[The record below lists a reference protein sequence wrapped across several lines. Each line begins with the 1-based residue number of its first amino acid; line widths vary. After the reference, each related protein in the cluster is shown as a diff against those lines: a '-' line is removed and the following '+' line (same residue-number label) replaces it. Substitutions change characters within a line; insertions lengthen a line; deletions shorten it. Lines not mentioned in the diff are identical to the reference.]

1 MTGNSEITLSK
12 AAGGHVNGSERLSG
26 PVLRYFRL
34 VDYPLIALSTAI
46 IVIIGLLV
54 LPPIWTLI
62 RTSFANTMPDFSTA
76 GFTLDH
82 YINLVTGRNLA
93 VSAINSIVFATCAT
107 TLS

>member
-12 AAGGHVNGSERLSG
+12 VASGCVNGPARLSG

-62 RTSFANTMPDFSTA
+62 RTSFGNTMPDLSTA

-82 YINLVTGRNLA
+82 RDVTERGNAHLRIAN
-93 VSAINSIVFATCAT
+93 
-107 TLS
+107 